1 MFIKINIVNFLRKH
15 VKKLLITTLLVLII
29 FMISSYYSNLCV
41 TFITIIT
48 SIMILY
54 FLRKNNIIKMIIQS
68 YKELKQV
75 SWPNYKD
82 AINITIII
90 TVVTIIMSLII
101 WGLDTLLINIIS
113 FITKLKI

>member
-1 MFIKINIVNFLRKH
+1 MLIKINIVNFLKKH
-15 VKKLLITTLLVLII
+15 IKKLFITTLIVLII
-29 FMISSYYSNLCV
+29 FTISSYYSSLYI
-41 TFITIIT
+41 TSITIIV
-48 SIMILY
+48 SITLLY
-54 FLRKNNIIKMIIQS
+54 FLRRNDILKIVMQS

-75 SWPNYKD
+75 SWPGYKD

-90 TVVTIIMSLII
+90 TIVTIIMSLLI